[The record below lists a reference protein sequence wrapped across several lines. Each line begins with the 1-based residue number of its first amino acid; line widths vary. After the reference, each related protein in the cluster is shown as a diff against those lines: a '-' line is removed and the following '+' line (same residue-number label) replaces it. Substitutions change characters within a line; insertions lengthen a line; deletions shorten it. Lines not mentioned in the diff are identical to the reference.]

1 MQSFHYLFGDQG
13 VFVAG
18 AVVDDEIY
26 LDFIFSGLVYNLGR
40 ILDHLWIQTNYFLK
54 GNHIGLP
61 LQCLLPN
68 PMNFKG
74 YN

>member
-1 MQSFHYLFGDQG
+1 MLVMLAVGRSGYRKTIIKSTFSLSDFHSPILN
-13 VFVAG
+13 
-18 AVVDDEIY
+18 
-26 LDFIFSGLVYNLGR
+26 IFTA
-40 ILDHLWIQTNYFLK
+40 IQEFE
-54 GNHIGLP
+54 GESVGLP